1 MEKSIGIRMGGFD
14 MKSTK
19 QQLLRQLDIQP
30 TEEVIEDALKEANV
44 VYLRFLK
51 ELENHD
57 IQLEWR
63 YYTDGKAWL
72 GKGLHRWTGPR
83 GGNKEVTAFWLSI
96 WDGFFKV
103 TIYIPEKF
111 RGEVNRLPV
120 KDGVKQM
127 VTDSRQMGNTLKYF
141 PLVFDLDSDGMLEE
155 VFTLIEFR
163 KSIK

>member
-1 MEKSIGIRMGGFD
+1 

>member
-1 MEKSIGIRMGGFD
+1 MAELK
-14 MKSTK
+14 TK
-19 QQLLRQLDIQP
+19 QQLLRQPDIQP
-30 TEEVIEDALKEANV
+30 TEEVMEDALKEANV

-103 TIYIPEKF
+103 TIYIPEKY
-111 RGEVNRLPV
+111 RDEVNRLPLE
-120 KDGVKQM
+120 DEVKQM
-127 VTDSRQMGNTLKYF
+127 VAGSRQMGNTLKYF
-141 PLVFDLDSDGMLEE
+141 PLVFDLDSDRMLEE

>member
-1 MEKSIGIRMGGFD
+1 

-19 QQLLRQLDIQP
+19 QQLLRQPDIQP

-44 VYLRFLK
+44 LYLRFLK

>member
-1 MEKSIGIRMGGFD
+1 MRLTG
-14 MKSTK
+14 
-19 QQLLRQLDIQP
+19 QQLLRQPDIQP

-111 RGEVNRLPV
+111 RGEVNSLPL
-120 KDGVKQM
+120 KDEVKQK
-127 VTDSRQMGNTLKYF
+127 VADSKQMGNTLKYF
-141 PLVFDLDSDGMLEE
+141 PLVFNVDSDQVLEA
-155 VFTLIEFR
+155 VFTLIDFR

>member
-1 MEKSIGIRMGGFD
+1 MAELK
-14 MKSTK
+14 TK
-19 QQLLRQLDIQP
+19 QQLLRQPDIQP

-44 VYLRFLK
+44 LYLRFLK

>member
-1 MEKSIGIRMGGFD
+1 

-19 QQLLRQLDIQP
+19 QQLLRQPGIQP
-30 TEEVIEDALKEANV
+30 TDEVIAEALKEANPAYV
-44 VYLRFLK
+44 KFIM
-51 ELENHD
+51 ELENHE

-83 GGNKEVTAFWLSI
+83 GGNKEATVFWLSL

-103 TIYIPEKF
+103 TIYIPEKY
-111 RGEVNRLPV
+111 RGEVNRFPLE
-120 KDGVKQM
+120 DEVKQM
-127 VTDSRQMGNTLKYF
+127 VAGSKQMGNTLKFF
-141 PLVFDLDSDGMLEE
+141 PLAFDLDSDGMLEE
-155 VFTLIEFR
+155 LFTLIDFR

>member
-1 MEKSIGIRMGGFD
+1 MQ
-14 MKSTK
+14 STK
-19 QQLLRQLDIQP
+19 QQLLRQPGIQP
-30 TEEVIEDALKEANV
+30 TDEVIAEALKEANPT
-44 VYLRFLK
+44 YLKFMK

-83 GGNKEVTAFWLSI
+83 GGNKEVTAFWLSL

-103 TIYIPEKF
+103 TVYIPEKF
-111 RGEVNRLPV
+111 RGEVNRFPLENE
-120 KDGVKQM
+120 VKQM
-127 VTDSRQMGNTLKYF
+127 VTDSKQMGNTLKYF
-141 PLVFDLDSDGMLEE
+141 PLVLNVDSDQMLEA
-155 VFTLIEFR
+155 VFTLIDFR